1 MINVSA
7 VSEFTVNGQPPA
19 IGVGGCESAA
29 ETARAVP
36 ARATARYTEAAA
48 FKRRQTPLLQVP
60 LFPPDMHRSM
70 LLNVWH
76 SSPVPGLPSLCNAT
90 PVQLCPGFLQSHQT
104 CWAAELNPK
113 LTAGSLTQAVTV
125 VPDPSSTSAW
135 GKTRQGAPMP
145 GR

>member
-1 MINVSA
+1 MSRLSQNSLA
-7 VSEFTVNGQPPA
+7 MANLQLQGWEGVNLQLRQQGLCQQGPLH
-19 IGVGGCESAA
+19 
-29 ETARAVP
+29 
-36 ARATARYTEAAA
+36 ATQAAA

-60 LFPPDMHRSM
+60 LFPPDTHRSM

-90 PVQLCPGFLQSHQT
+90 PVQHCPGFLQSHQT

-113 LTAGSLTQAVTV
+113 LPAGSLTQAVTI

-135 GKTRQGAPMP
+135 GKRRQGAPMP